1 MIKTFHDIV
10 HFDDIWSSPAALF
23 VDWRLFSEPF
33 DVKVDHCIHNSA
45 VPKQA
50 KGVGACEFLIMFI
63 IAGVWIF
70 QVSSNSQWG
79 NGRNRMMM
87 GWMYKFTLFFMP
99 YSNSHVL
106 KVHGTY
112 YCTFCAMCL
121 VTESKQTPFICIIV
135 YILWDFFLSFNLQPK
150 SNNIPN
156 FCLQLRGN

>member
-1 MIKTFHDIV
+1 MKK
-10 HFDDIWSSPAALF
+10 SPSCCDVYLVNQLICQNNTGDF
-23 VDWRLFSEPF
+23 FKFLGPF
-33 DVKVDHCIHNSA
+33 QKSWTL
-45 VPKQA
+45 PKQA

-112 YCTFCAMCL
+112 YFTFCAMCL